1 MSRNVLSIA
10 ERNYDNQLSESK
22 ESDKRIDTNKY
33 REEYC
38 LNCLIK
44 SVDDSN
50 ELEINTIQVCVGQND
65 IGPNNENNS
74 KCTPFMI

>member
-1 MSRNVLSIA
+1 M
-10 ERNYDNQLSESK
+10 
-22 ESDKRIDTNKY
+22 IDPNKY